1 MPPTT
6 PTPTHTPTATII
18 VPARLASTR
27 LPGKVLLARTGR
39 PMVQHVVDQATRAAC
54 AAQVVVATDA
64 PQVVE
69 ALRPFGTR
77 VILTRPDHPNGT
89 SRLAEAARILNLPD
103 DALVVNAQGDEPE
116 MPGTVI
122 DAAANALTALPSA
135 SVGTVCC
142 PLSVAHGEEHTNPN
156 IVKVVRA
163 SSLAGA
169 LAPDADGRIAQALYF
184 SRAPIPVNRD
194 NQPIPGAM
202 PMRHVGVY
210 AYRVGFLQQYVT
222 LAPTPLEQAESLEQL
237 RVLEH
242 GHIIAVTRCD
252 AATGLTGIDTQGQ
265 YDAFV
270 ARHAGQ

>member
-1 MPPTT
+1 VPPTT
-6 PTPTHTPTATII
+6 PFATII

-27 LPGKVLLARTGR
+27 LPRKVLLARTGR
-39 PMVQHVVDQATRAAC
+39 PMVQHVVDQAAGAAC
-54 AAQVVVATDA
+54 AAEVVVATDA
-64 PQVVE
+64 IEVVE

-89 SRLAEAARILNLPD
+89 SRLAEAARLLNLPE

-116 MPGTVI
+116 MPGAVI
-122 DAAANALTALPSA
+122 DAAAAALTSVPRA

-142 PLSVAHGEEHTNPN
+142 PLSAAHGEEHTDGS
-156 IVKVVRA
+156 I
-163 SSLAGA
+163 
-169 LAPDADGRIAQALYF
+169 APAMYF

-194 NQPIPGAM
+194 GQAILGAT

-210 AYRVGFLQQYVT
+210 AYRVGFLQTYVT
-222 LAPTPLEQAESLEQL
+222 LPPTPLEQAESLEQL

-242 GHIIAVTRCD
+242 GYTIAVARCD
-252 AATGLTGIDTQGQ
+252 AAIGLTGIDTQGQ

-270 ARHAGQ
+270 ERHRCG

>member
-1 MPPTT
+1 
-6 PTPTHTPTATII
+6 
-18 VPARLASTR
+18 
-27 LPGKVLLARTGR
+27 
-39 PMVQHVVDQATRAAC
+39 MVQHVVDQATRAAC

-89 SRLAEAARILNLPD
+89 SRLAEAARLLNLPD

-116 MPGTVI
+116 MPGAVI
-122 DAAANALTALPSA
+122 DAAAIALTSLPAA

-142 PLSVAHGEEHTNPN
+142 PLSTAHGEEHTNPN
-156 IVKVVRA
+156 IVKVVR
-163 SSLAGA
+163 SSALADA

-194 NQPIPGAM
+194 NQPIPGAT

-210 AYRVGFLQQYVT
+210 AYCVGFLQRYVT

-242 GHIIAVTRCD
+242 GHIIAVARCD
-252 AATGLTGIDTQGQ
+252 AAIGLTGIDTQAQ

-270 ARHAGQ
+270 TRHSRG